1 MNSTLKHLKHWK
13 SLIQAP
19 ILAYP
24 DPALPY
30 KLYTD
35 ASQGAIGAVLAQ
47 DQEGQEC
54 VIQYLSHQLSVGQQK
69 WPTIEQEAYAIVY
82 AVNKFR
88 HLLYGSKFTIH
99 SDHKP
104 LSTLFTTEMKNA
116 RVQRWAIM
124 LSEYGGDIQYET
136 SKTQKANMLSR
147 VKVNLEDNGLD
158 LDAIHQIIVPQNF
171 WMIMKN

>member
-1 MNSTLKHLKHWK
+1 MIEGFIKKFANIARSLTQLTKKNQPFIWTEECIEAFETLKKC
-13 SLIQAP
+13 LIQAP

-47 DQEGQEC
+47 DQVGQES
-54 VIQYLSHQLSVGQQK
+54 VIQYLSHQLSAGQQK
-69 WPTIEQEAYAIVY
+69 WPTIEQEAYTIIY
-82 AVNKFR
+82 AVSKFR

-116 RVQRWAIM
+116 RVQGWEIM

-136 SKTQKANMLSR
+136 GKKQKAD
-147 VKVNLEDNGLD
+147 V
-158 LDAIHQIIVPQNF
+158 F
-171 WMIMKN
+171 